1 MIPAESTTAGKRT
14 VNTEPLPGSLDTSM
28 SPPIIRQ
35 KWRVMT
41 SPSPLPPYFRVV
53 DASAWLKALNNRLIC
68 SADMPMPESDTW
80 NW

>member
-1 MIPAESTTAGKRT
+1 
-14 VNTEPLPGSLDTSM
+14 M

-41 SPSPLPPYFRVV
+41 RPRPLPPYFRVV

-68 SADMPMPESDTW
+68 SADIPIPVSDTW
-80 NW
+80 KITTRARAGFVDTSQRSGCLVR